1 MSEVQS
7 YVKNAFLGFA
17 IPYVDKQGTERQ
29 YQPDFLCR
37 VQTPEGEQYNLIVE
51 ITGFAKDKE
60 LKRYFTTQRWL
71 PAVNAQRSQL
81 GLAGGLP
88 WYFCEITDIE
98 RIKNTLTEEIT
109 RISAEVDEAAER
121 HFWMA
126 ASSVSLRQIWD
137 NAEDEIWNDQ

>member
-1 MSEVQS
+1 
-7 YVKNAFLGFA
+7 VK
-17 IPYVDKQGTERQ
+17 
-29 YQPDFLCR
+29 
-37 VQTPEGEQYNLIVE
+37 TPEGELFNLIVE

-71 PAVNAQRSQL
+71 PAVNAQRAQL

-98 RIKNTLTEEIT
+98 RIKNTLAEEIE
-109 RISAEVDEAAER
+109 RVSIEVDASAER

-137 NAEDEIWNDQ
+137 NADDEIWNDQ